1 MLIVML
7 KFSRIFKF
15 YLWLKNLRLKLGLIF
30 YVEFEVE
37 IDIDFFNL
45 MLKVWNWIWFGF
57 EKMLNFAVGVGVENG
72 VEEVDFE
79 VEVRCD
85 SEFFS

>member
-1 MLIVML
+1 
-7 KFSRIFKF
+7 
-15 YLWLKNLRLKLGLIF
+15 
-30 YVEFEVE
+30 
-37 IDIDFFNL
+37 
-45 MLKVWNWIWFGF
+45 
-57 EKMLNFAVGVGVENG
+57 MLNFAVGVGVENG